1 MEKSSFSRP
10 RRMLVYKEQSTT
22 VSALMEA
29 LSKAMSEFTPI
40 ARDGEGE
47 VIRNGK
53 RQKYRYATLDSLHR
67 STKPALLKRGIV
79 PVQEYCVSDEG
90 VTLVTSLHLGEQ
102 FISSV
107 LPIRSY
113 EDQQRL
119 KAHMSYMRRTAY
131 EGILCLSSEDD
142 SDGQEE
148 KLPADNPAAEQPVD
162 QVPAAKM
169 WAMQL
174 DLATKAI
181 GRATTEAAVE
191 DILSKA
197 KKKSDDGDMDP
208 HHVGAVEELATKR
221 IAELRKA
228 KVPQKVMQ
236 RQEVPA

>member
-1 MEKSSFSRP
+1 MERSSFSRP
-10 RRMLVYKEQSTT
+10 RRMLVYKEQSQT
-22 VSALMEA
+22 VSKLMTALA
-29 LSKAMSEFTPI
+29 AAMSEFTPI

-47 VIRNGK
+47 VVRNGR

-67 STKPALLKRGIV
+67 STKPALLKAGVV

-90 VTLVTSLHLGEQ
+90 VTLVTSLHCGEE
-102 FISSV
+102 FIASV
-107 LPIRSY
+107 LPIRQY

-142 SDGQEE
+142 SDGQDE
-148 KLPADNPAAEQPVD
+148 KLPADNPAAEPRVD
-162 QVPAAKM
+162 QVPASKM

-181 GRATTEAAVE
+181 GRAATEAAVE

-208 HHVGAVEELATKR
+208 HHVGTVEELAIKR

-228 KVPQKVMQ
+228 NAAPKA